1 MFLLNVL
8 NNNVAYFIFSLSP
21 LFLFILPKFDFKLL
35 FSRSFSKFSFNIFPK
50 KVIFLFFG
58 YYCCGGAVYNYL
70 LNFSSS
76 YNYFFTNIAYCLTI
90 LVLPFIIYFRRLEIS
105 SLYRPSLA
113 LLIAAFFWLPV
124 YFAHPFSNIIFV
136 IFQIGFAIFDFYSLS
151 LILSFA
157 IKEKNDLRVISFG
170 YFIITISLFF
180 GEALYFFIHNISQS
194 YEIFNF
200 ASYAVGIMLLLFFV
214 FVKADDYN
222 PFLFFGQEIPPI
234 LSENALFKMDF
245 DKSFAIFGLTPR
257 EKEIVKYILM
267 GRNGRYIV
275 DNLHISENTFKTH
288 MRNIFRKCN
297 ISNRQELI
305 DIIRKN

>member
-1 MFLLNVL
+1 
-8 NNNVAYFIFSLSP
+8 
-21 LFLFILPKFDFKLL
+21 
-35 FSRSFSKFSFNIFPK
+35 
-50 KVIFLFFG
+50 
-58 YYCCGGAVYNYL
+58 
-70 LNFSSS
+70 
-76 YNYFFTNIAYCLTI
+76 
-90 LVLPFIIYFRRLEIS
+90 
-105 SLYRPSLA
+105 
-113 LLIAAFFWLPV
+113 
-124 YFAHPFSNIIFV
+124 
-136 IFQIGFAIFDFYSLS
+136 
-151 LILSFA
+151 
-157 IKEKNDLRVISFG
+157 
-170 YFIITISLFF
+170 
-180 GEALYFFIHNISQS
+180 
-194 YEIFNF
+194 
-200 ASYAVGIMLLLFFV
+200 MLLLFFV

-234 LSENALFKMDF
+234 LSENVLFKMDF